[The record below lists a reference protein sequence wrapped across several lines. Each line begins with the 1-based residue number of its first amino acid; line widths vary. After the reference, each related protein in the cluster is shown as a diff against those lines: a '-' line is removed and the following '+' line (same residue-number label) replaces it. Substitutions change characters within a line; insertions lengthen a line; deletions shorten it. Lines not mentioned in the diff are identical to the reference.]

1 MFATGAEGWRSMR
14 LGDCYLIVVWIFK
27 EIISMNQ
34 MYNRAQ
40 QMILADKFKHNK
52 QDFFKEL
59 TNLLNSYVDYDCVT
73 VETMQGKQLN
83 MVITVT
89 LKDK

>member
-1 MFATGAEGWRSMR
+1 
-14 LGDCYLIVVWIFK
+14 
-27 EIISMNQ
+27 MNHI
-34 MYNRAQ
+34 YTRAQ
-40 QMILADKFKHNK
+40 QMILADQFKHNK

-59 TNLLNSYVDYDCVT
+59 TQLLNSYLDYDCVT
-73 VETMQGKQLN
+73 VETMQGKSLN

>member
-1 MFATGAEGWRSMR
+1 MAPTLGELARECLRGQGNLPTRSK
-14 LGDCYLIVVWIFK
+14 V
-27 EIISMNQ
+27 MNQ

-83 MVITVT
+83 MVITVI

>member
-14 LGDCYLIVVWIFK
+14 LGDCYLIVVWMFK

>member
-1 MFATGAEGWRSMR
+1 MAPT
-14 LGDCYLIVVWIFK
+14 LGELARECLRGQGDLTTRNKIMK
-27 EIISMNQ
+27 Q

-40 QMILADKFKHNK
+40 QMILTDTFKHNK
-52 QDFFKEL
+52 QEFFKEL
-59 TNLLNSYVDYDCVT
+59 TNLLNAYVDYDCVT

>member
-1 MFATGAEGWRSMR
+1 MGELARECLRGQEDLPTRSK
-14 LGDCYLIVVWIFK
+14 V
-27 EIISMNQ
+27 MNQ
-34 MYNRAQ
+34 IYNRAQ

-89 LKDK
+89 LKDNPQG

>member
-1 MFATGAEGWRSMR
+1 
-14 LGDCYLIVVWIFK
+14 
-27 EIISMNQ
+27 MNP

-40 QMILADKFKHNK
+40 QMILTDKFKHNK

-59 TNLLNSYVDYDCVT
+59 TTLLNAYVDYDCVT
-73 VETMQGKQLN
+73 VETMQGKSLN

>member
-1 MFATGAEGWRSMR
+1 
-14 LGDCYLIVVWIFK
+14 
-27 EIISMNQ
+27 MNQ

-40 QMILADKFKHNK
+40 QMILTDKFKHNK
-52 QDFFKEL
+52 QEFFKEL
-59 TNLLNSYVDYDCVT
+59 TNLLNAYVDYDCVT

-89 LKDK
+89 LKDNPQG

>member
-1 MFATGAEGWRSMR
+1 MAPT
-14 LGDCYLIVVWIFK
+14 LGELARECLRGQGDLPKRNKI
-27 EIISMNQ
+27 MNQ

-89 LKDK
+89 LKDN

>member
-1 MFATGAEGWRSMR
+1 MARECLRGQ
-14 LGDCYLIVVWIFK
+14 GDLLKRNKI
-27 EIISMNQ
+27 MNK

>member
-1 MFATGAEGWRSMR
+1 MAPT
-14 LGDCYLIVVWIFK
+14 LGELARECLRGQGNLPTRNKV
-27 EIISMNQ
+27 MNQ

-59 TNLLNSYVDYDCVT
+59 TTLLNAYVDYDCVT

>member
-1 MFATGAEGWRSMR
+1 MAPT
-14 LGDCYLIVVWIFK
+14 LGELARECLRGQGDLTTRNKIMK
-27 EIISMNQ
+27 Q

-40 QMILADKFKHNK
+40 QMILTDKFKHNK

-59 TNLLNSYVDYDCVT
+59 TNLLNAYVDYDCVT

>member
-1 MFATGAEGWRSMR
+1 
-14 LGDCYLIVVWIFK
+14 
-27 EIISMNQ
+27 MNK

-40 QMILADKFKHNK
+40 QMILTDKFKHNK

-59 TNLLNSYVDYDCVT
+59 TTLLNAYVDYDCVT
-73 VETMQGKQLN
+73 VETMQGKRLN

-89 LKDK
+89 LKDNPQG

>member
-1 MFATGAEGWRSMR
+1 MR
-14 LGDCYLIVVWIFK
+14 LGDCYLIVVCIFK

>member
-1 MFATGAEGWRSMR
+1 
-14 LGDCYLIVVWIFK
+14 
-27 EIISMNQ
+27 MNQ

-40 QMILADKFKHNK
+40 QMILTDKFKHNK

>member
-1 MFATGAEGWRSMR
+1 MR

-89 LKDK
+89 LKDNPQG

>member
-1 MFATGAEGWRSMR
+1 MAPT
-14 LGDCYLIVVWIFK
+14 LGELARECLRGQGDLTTRNKVMK
-27 EIISMNQ
+27 Q

-40 QMILADKFKHNK
+40 QMILTDKFKHNK
-52 QDFFKEL
+52 QEFFKEL
-59 TNLLNSYVDYDCVT
+59 TNLLNAYVDYDCVT

-89 LKDK
+89 LKDNSQG

>member
-1 MFATGAEGWRSMR
+1 MFATRAEGWRSMR

>member
-1 MFATGAEGWRSMR
+1 MR

>member
-1 MFATGAEGWRSMR
+1 MTP
-14 LGDCYLIVVWIFK
+14 
-27 EIISMNQ
+27 

-59 TNLLNSYVDYDCVT
+59 TTLLNAYVDYDCVT
-73 VETMQGKQLN
+73 VETMQGNQLN

>member
-1 MFATGAEGWRSMR
+1 MAPT
-14 LGDCYLIVVWIFK
+14 LGELARECLRGQGDLPTRNKV
-27 EIISMNQ
+27 MNQ

-89 LKDK
+89 LKDNPQG

>member
-1 MFATGAEGWRSMR
+1 MAPT
-14 LGDCYLIVVWIFK
+14 LGELARECQRGQGNLPTRNKV
-27 EIISMNQ
+27 MNQ
-34 MYNRAQ
+34 RYNRAQ

-59 TNLLNSYVDYDCVT
+59 TTLLNAYVDYDCVT

>member
-1 MFATGAEGWRSMR
+1 MFATRAEGWRSMR

-34 MYNRAQ
+34 IYNRAQ